1 MKDIGYIKVH
11 RKILDNP
18 VVCKDCET
26 LSIWL
31 YLLLNATH
39 QEIPAIFKGQKI
51 TLKKGQLLTGVISIS
66 KKLMINKD
74 KVQRTLKCF
83 ELDKQIEQQTSNKN
97 RLITILNWDKYQSTD
112 KQNDKQMINKCET
125 TDKQLITNNNVK
137 NVNNIYLF
145 LFNKYKRQFSFLKS
159 TEEKQEIFRK
169 CMNEKKYKKLT
180 QEEQTKLY
188 TRLMSLV

>member
-97 RLITILNWDKYQSTD
+97 RLITILNWNKYQSAD
-112 KQNDKQMINKCET
+112 KKNDKQMINKCET